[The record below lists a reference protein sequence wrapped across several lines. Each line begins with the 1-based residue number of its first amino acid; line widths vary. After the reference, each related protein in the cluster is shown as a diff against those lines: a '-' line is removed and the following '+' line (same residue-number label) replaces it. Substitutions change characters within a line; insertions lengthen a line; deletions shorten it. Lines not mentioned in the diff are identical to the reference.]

1 MFTTMFSRCHL
12 LLACLLCGFV
22 LTSLLSLQL
31 QTADV
36 MLPTFGTGGVNDT
49 RVIEEDG
56 SRQDA
61 LVIWAASLENGELA
75 TGNMTLTRDIRRRI
89 DASFIVS
96 LNPAGGAGR
105 SFSRRCKEL
114 FNSSYKTRAHR
125 RKPRI
130 MHIPKTAG
138 KTLEKFL
145 KSPFTG
151 HDPNKF
157 KRKTGNFV
165 TLFRHPVDW
174 ALSLYYFRKSGEHQ
188 QSYRQRQ
195 ARLCMNGTGKAFKV
209 PCIPKVTVFQF
220 AKDVFR
226 WYGFRAQLRFLM
238 RDEEDTLNQTAAWVL
253 SNCVLFGVTDEVV
266 DLEIFLSRALPRR
279 TLRPSGSV
287 VNAVQ
292 HGTVDDVLTVQEYVQ
307 LVQLVKDELSL
318 YYWIKSMSQK
328 FRSCFGESR
337 FQSAYREA
345 VEGHA

>member
-12 LLACLLCGFV
+12 LLACLLCGVV

-125 RKPRI
+125 RTPRI
-130 MHIPKTAG
+130 MHIPKTQERHSRSFSKVPSRATTQTSLNARLAISSRSFVTPSIG
-138 KTLEKFL
+138 
-145 KSPFTG
+145 PFPCTISG
-151 HDPNKF
+151 RAASTSKV
-157 KRKTGNFV
+157 TGN
-165 TLFRHPVDW
+165 
-174 ALSLYYFRKSGEHQ
+174 
-188 QSYRQRQ
+188 
-195 ARLCMNGTGKAFKV
+195 ARPGCA
-209 PCIPKVTVFQF
+209 
-220 AKDVFR
+220 
-226 WYGFRAQLRFLM
+226 
-238 RDEEDTLNQTAAWVL
+238 
-253 SNCVLFGVTDEVV
+253 
-266 DLEIFLSRALPRR
+266 
-279 TLRPSGSV
+279 
-287 VNAVQ
+287 
-292 HGTVDDVLTVQEYVQ
+292 
-307 LVQLVKDELSL
+307 
-318 YYWIKSMSQK
+318 
-328 FRSCFGESR
+328 
-337 FQSAYREA
+337 
-345 VEGHA
+345 